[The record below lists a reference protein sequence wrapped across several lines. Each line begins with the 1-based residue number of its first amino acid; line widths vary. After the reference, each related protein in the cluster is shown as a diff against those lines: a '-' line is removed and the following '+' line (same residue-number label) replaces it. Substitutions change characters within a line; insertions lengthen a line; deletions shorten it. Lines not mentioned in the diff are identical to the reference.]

1 MVRAAVRSSLWQ
13 VRVVPPLAEIL
24 TTWRVDPWAIAA
36 ILVAAVLYLTGVQ
49 RYNRAIRAEVA
60 DGDSRRSW
68 NITRTLCFCLLG
80 LGSYLWIQCGFL
92 GVWSHDLRWAFTTRI
107 AFLLF
112 LTPYLMAL
120 GKPIALARGALGAD
134 GRARLERLLRC
145 WPLRLLGNAM
155 VAPLVALIGFG
166 VFLTPLAAPLR
177 LDPGW
182 AVLITLGV
190 PLIGLAM
197 SLPITEDSSSRS
209 GMFITA
215 EFLIAFV
222 ELVADAIP
230 GIVLRINGNVL
241 DGVTAMAAGMPAW
254 FPSPLRDQQLSGD
267 YLWFIAELSDIPV
280 IAFLFFRWTRADK
293 RDAQVI
299 DDLSDEE
306 WERRVREHLRGP
318 H

>member
-1 MVRAAVRSSLWQ
+1 M
-13 VRVVPPLAEIL
+13 PPLAEIL
-24 TTWRVDPWAIAA
+24 TTWRVDPWAITA

-49 RYNRAIRAEVA
+49 RYNRAIRSEAA
-60 DGDSRRSW
+60 TDDQGRRRWSI
-68 NITRTLCFCLLG
+68 NRTLCFFLLG

-120 GKPIALARGALGAD
+120 GKPVALARGALGAD

-145 WPLRLLGNAM
+145 WPLRLLGNTTI
-155 VAPLVALIGFG
+155 APLVALVGFG

-177 LDPGW
+177 LEAGW

-197 SLPITEDSSSRS
+197 SLPITEDPSSRS
-209 GMFITA
+209 GMAITA
-215 EFLIAFV
+215 EFLIAFA

-230 GIVLRINGNVL
+230 GIVLRINYNVL
-241 DGVTAMAAGMPAW
+241 DGVTAMATRMPAW

-267 YLWFIAELSDIPV
+267 SLWLIAELSDIPV

-293 RDAQVI
+293 RDAKAV

-306 WERRVREHLRGP
+306 WDRQVREHLRGP
-318 H
+318 R